1 MKRAREEIDTA
12 TMGLVINNKDYRN
25 STWRGWTWKTIV
37 NHRDWNSGQLC
48 GHAKRRCGER
58 FGMSSSEYSFVLN
71 DLDPND
77 NITITWDNDLRRM
90 KVYFESRVSGK
101 QIVIIQNCDTYGYAL
116 PFHQWRVI
124 TCYPV
129 VKTDADEPENEVVQL
144 DFGFE

>member
-1 MKRAREEIDTA
+1 MTKRARDARDDGVVID
-12 TMGLVINNKDYRN
+12 NKDHMN
-25 STWRGWTWKTIV
+25 STWRKWTWGTIV

-48 GHAKRRCGER
+48 GHAKKRCCER

-71 DLDPND
+71 DHDPND

-101 QIVIIQNCDTYGYAL
+101 QVVIIQNCDTYGYAL

-129 VKTDADEPENEVVQL
+129 VKTDADVPENEEVQL
-144 DFGFE
+144 DFGDV